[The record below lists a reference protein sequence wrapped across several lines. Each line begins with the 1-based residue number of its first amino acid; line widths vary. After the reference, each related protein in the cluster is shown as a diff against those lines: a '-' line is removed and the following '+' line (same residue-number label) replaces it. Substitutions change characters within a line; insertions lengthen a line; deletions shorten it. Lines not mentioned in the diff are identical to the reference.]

1 MLKPPSILL
10 AGFFWGWLVPGSGAL
25 FAASQGQILSKEGVV
40 DYAASKADWSAAAV
54 GQPLN
59 VADRVRTLAQSRA
72 LLQLAELGRLRVNE
86 LTTLEVLPPRDTTGK
101 ATVDL
106 KSGAIYF
113 FTRDKPR
120 EFQIQTPYALAASR
134 GTEFSVKV
142 EADGTSHYAVFDGE
156 VGVTNDLGGV
166 LLAPGESGE
175 AAPGKAP
182 VKTVVIEA
190 RNLVQWWLYY
200 PGVLD
205 LDDLSLMAAEKNS
218 LAASLQNYQ
227 DGDLLGALEKYPA
240 NHVARSDGERTYF
253 AALLLAVGQV
263 GKANVILNPSNT
275 LPAAEALRQ
284 VIAAINLRPSVGS
297 HEPTTASEWLA
308 KSYTQQSKFD
318 LAGALKSARAAVKLS
333 PEFGFGWERVAELEF
348 SFGRTA
354 AARSALEQSLK
365 FSPRNAQA
373 WALKGFL
380 AAANGKLNE
389 ARDAFQKAIDLD
401 SALGNAWLGRGLVR
415 LRGGERE
422 AGRADLQTA
431 AALEPNRSVL
441 RSYLGKAF
449 DNLHE
454 TANVEKEL
462 RLAKQLDAADPTPWL
477 YSALVLRQQLR
488 FNEAVDD
495 LEKSAALN
503 DNRRVYRS
511 QMLLDQDRAVR
522 SASLATIYQNA
533 GMDEVSVR
541 EAARAV
547 DYDYANYSAH
557 LFLSDSFN
565 ALRDPTDFNL
575 RYDTPWLNELLLANL
590 LAPPGAGALSRNVS
604 QHEYSRL
611 FESDRFGLS
620 TDTEYRSDGQFK
632 EIVSQYANH
641 GNTSYSLDLDYRHY
655 DGTRPNSDLDRI
667 EWFSQIKH
675 QFTQKDSILVFAEY
689 RDYESG
695 DNFQHY
701 NQAATSSSYR
711 YLEEQKPNLFAALRH
726 EWTPDIQTLVLG
738 GRLDNNQ
745 SFSDANTSQLIL
757 TTNNSKVVAANS
769 APFDVKQM
777 TRFEIWT
784 VELNQIVQDEHQHL
798 IAGGRF
804 QTGEFH
810 TLDQLTLSSNV
821 SYLQPF
827 FNNPPAASDTRNAF
841 ERYSAYAYYT
851 RELFPNFLLT
861 GGAAY
866 DWIMFPTDFRSPPAF
881 AGTTSREQFSPKA
894 ALVWTPIKEVTLR
907 SIYARGLGGVSY
919 DQSYRLEPTQLAG
932 FAQSFGSTIPESVV
946 GAVSAPDCEIIG
958 GAVDVKLKTR
968 TYLGIQVEVLNAL
981 VDQQQGVFNFNG
993 FPPISPAA
1001 TREILDYQETSVAA
1015 TINQLLSD
1023 EWSLG
1028 GAYRYTE
1035 TELHTYFPAVAPVN
1049 SSANR
1054 TESAGLHEAVMFL
1067 VFNHPSGF
1075 FARAEN
1081 RWYHQDNS
1089 GYTPM
1094 LASAD
1099 FYQQNI
1105 FLGWRLKRQRGEVS
1119 FGLLNLSDQD
1129 YHLNPLTLYSEL
1141 PRERTFVGRVKLNF

>member
-1 MLKPPSILL
+1 M
-10 AGFFWGWLVPGSGAL
+10 
-25 FAASQGQILSKEGVV
+25 AADAVQGQILSKEGTV
-40 DYAASKADWSAAAV
+40 DYAAGKAAWTAAVV

-86 LTTLEVLPPRDTTGK
+86 LTTLEVLPPRDTTSK

-106 KSGAIYF
+106 KAGAIYF

-142 EADGTSHYAVFDGE
+142 EADGTSHYVVFDGE
-156 VGVTNDLGGV
+156 VGVTNELGGV
-166 LLAPGESGE
+166 LLAPGESGQAE
-175 AAPGKAP
+175 SGKPP
-182 VKTVVIEA
+182 VKTAVIEA
-190 RNLVQWWLYY
+190 RNIVQWWLYY
-200 PGVLD
+200 PGVVD
-205 LDDLSLMAAEKNS
+205 LGDLGLTAAEKTA
-218 LAASLQNYQ
+218 LAVSLQNYS
-227 DGDLLGALEKYPA
+227 DGDPLGALEKYPA
-240 NHVARSDGERTYF
+240 GRSAQSNGERTYF

-263 GKANVILNPSNT
+263 EKTEALLNSSNA
-275 LPAAEALRQ
+275 LPAADALRQ
-284 VIAAINLRPSVGS
+284 VIAAINLRPSAGA
-297 HEPTTASEWLA
+297 HESATASEWLA

-318 LAGALKSARAAVKLS
+318 LTGALKSAQTAVKLS

-354 AARSALEQSLK
+354 AARTALEQALK

-380 AAANGKLNE
+380 AAADGKLSE
-389 ARDAFQKAIDLD
+389 ARNAFQKAIDLD

-449 DNLHE
+449 DNVNE
-454 TANVEKEL
+454 PANAEKEL
-462 RLAKQLDAADPTPWL
+462 RLAKQLDQADPTPWL
-477 YSALVLRQQLR
+477 YSALLLRQQLR

-541 EAARAV
+541 VAARAV

-611 FESDRFGLS
+611 FESDKFGLS
-620 TDTEYRSDGQFK
+620 LETEIRSDGQWK
-632 EIVSQYANH
+632 QIASQYANH

-675 QFTQKDSILVFAEY
+675 QFTPKDSAMIFAEY

-701 NQAATSSSYR
+701 NQTAASPAYR
-711 YLEEQKPNLFAALRH
+711 YLEAQKPNLFAALRH
-726 EWTPDIQTLVLG
+726 EWTPDIQTLLLG

-745 SFSDANTSQLIL
+745 RFSDANTSQLIL

-777 TRFEIWT
+777 TRFEIWS

-798 IAGGRF
+798 VAGGRF

-810 TLDQLTLSSNV
+810 TVDQLTLSSNA
-821 SYLQPF
+821 SNLQPF
-827 FNNPPAASDTRNAF
+827 FRNPPAASDTRNAF

-851 RELFPNFLLT
+851 REVFPNFLLT
-861 GGAAY
+861 AGAAY

-881 AGTTSREQFSPKA
+881 GGTTTREQFSPKA

-968 TYLGIQVEVLNAL
+968 TYLGVQVEVLNTL
-981 VDQQQGVFNFNG
+981 VDQQEGVFNFSG
-993 FPPISPAA
+993 QPPIRPGA
-1001 TREILDYQETSVAA
+1001 TREKLDYQETSA
-1015 TINQLLSD
+1015 TATVNQLLSD

-1028 GAYRYTE
+1028 AAYRYTE
-1035 TELHTYFPAVAPVN
+1035 TELHTVFPAIAPILP
-1049 SSANR
+1049 SANR
-1054 TESAGLHEAVMFL
+1054 VESAGLQQAVVFV
-1067 VFNHPSGF
+1067 VFNHPCGF

-1081 RWYHQDNS
+1081 RWYHQDNA
-1089 GYTPM
+1089 GYTPV
-1094 LASAD
+1094 LASED
-1099 FYQQNI
+1099 FCQQNV
-1105 FLGWRLKRQRGEVS
+1105 FLGWRLKRQRGEIS
-1119 FGLLNLSDQD
+1119 LGLLNLSGQD
-1129 YHLNPLTLYSEL
+1129 YHLNPLTLYNEL